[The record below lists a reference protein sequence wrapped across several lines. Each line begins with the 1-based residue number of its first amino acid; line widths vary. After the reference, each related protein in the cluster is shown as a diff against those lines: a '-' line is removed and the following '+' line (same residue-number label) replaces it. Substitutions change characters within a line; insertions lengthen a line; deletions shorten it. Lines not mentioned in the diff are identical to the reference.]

1 MKKNSNKKTWTRPEL
16 TVHGTVEEIT
26 QKDVGFGDAMVMTD
40 ETGGSFE
47 GRTSQGS

>member
-1 MKKNSNKKTWTRPEL
+1 MEQENTKKTWTRPEL

-26 QKDVGFGDAMVMTD
+26 QKEVGFGDAMVMTD

-47 GRTSQGS
+47 GRASYGS